1 MILTISIVVGVIAL
15 IVFLLLI
22 EDKLNKLIPI
32 ICSGVLIGLLTFMIL
47 WRFNDYNL
55 NYLSQYDDY
64 TKIELTK
71 VNLDSGLWGE
81 IYEFILTY
89 EDGERVSGFLN
100 IEKPIPFESPGDF
113 NFWLKDINSETLY
126 ALLFNKS
133 SERGEKLLEEFITN
147 HFTKEEIQKVSN
159 KTDEVKTT
167 ITHKVK

>member
-1 MILTISIVVGVIAL
+1 MILTISIVIGVIAL

-81 IYEFILTY
+81 NYQFILTY
-89 EDGERVSGFLN
+89 EDGERDSG
-100 IEKPIPFESPGDF
+100 
-113 NFWLKDINSETLY
+113 
-126 ALLFNKS
+126 
-133 SERGEKLLEEFITN
+133 
-147 HFTKEEIQKVSN
+147 
-159 KTDEVKTT
+159 
-167 ITHKVK
+167 